1 MNYYI
6 TNNNYCYKV
15 YKNNSKQR
23 ISLSKLKKKYNPSFI
38 NPGFIKDNIIPKKYN
53 PNKNTPSAILY
64 SSNKRPS

>member
-15 YKNNSKQR
+15 YKNKSNKR
-23 ISLSKLKKKYNPSFI
+23 ISLSTLKKKYNPSFI
-38 NPGFIKDNIIPKKYN
+38 NPGFIKDNINPKKYN